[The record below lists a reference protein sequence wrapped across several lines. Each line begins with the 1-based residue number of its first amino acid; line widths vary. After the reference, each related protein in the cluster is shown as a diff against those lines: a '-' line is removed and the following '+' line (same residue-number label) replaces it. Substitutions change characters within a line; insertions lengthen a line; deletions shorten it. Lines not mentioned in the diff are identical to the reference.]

1 MDIKLSHQDQ
11 LENTFDITIPAS
23 LIAERIDRHLA
34 ETAKTTTVAGFR
46 PGKVPLTVM
55 KQKYG
60 DVALEKTMDALLQE
74 AVKKALAD
82 HKINPAMQPKI
93 DAGSYEEGKDFK
105 FKMTVESLP
114 EINDIEVKKLKVQRL
129 DVQVGDEKVTE
140 VLDLACSEMGTK
152 EPLKTQRASKKGDFV
167 KIDFDGFVDG
177 KALDNGKATDFEL
190 ELGSKS
196 LIDGFE
202 EGLIGVKP
210 GEKVTLNL
218 SFPEGYHEASLS
230 GKPVV
235 FDVTLKSILEKKPA
249 ELNDELAKKYSYDSI
264 QAMKD
269 GFKARLKQDYQRF
282 ARDVEKHDLLEQ
294 LDKTM
299 TVQLPKQ
306 MVDAEFDVI
315 CTELQNQKASAEKM
329 TKEEK
334 EKLRAEYYPK
344 AERRVK
350 LGLILSNTARK
361 KNIVV
366 SPQELEQA
374 VMEKARSYAGQ
385 EQAVINYYNKNPEAV
400 NMLRAPIIEE
410 KVIDSLLAQFEDKPK
425 AVTIDEL
432 KKMVDQRQSA

>member
-23 LIAERIDRHLA
+23 LIAERIDAHLA
-34 ETAKTTTVAGFR
+34 EAAKTTTVAGFR

-60 DVALEKTMDALLQE
+60 DVALEKTMDKLLQE

-93 DAGSYEEGKDFK
+93 DAGSYEDGKDFK

-114 EINDIEVKKLKVQRL
+114 EINDVDVKKLKVQRL

-152 EPLKTQRASKKGDFV
+152 EPLKTQRAAKKGDFV

-218 SFPEGYHEASLS
+218 AFPEGYHEESLS

-235 FDVTLKSILEKKPA
+235 FEVTLKSILEKKPA
-249 ELNDELAKKYSYDSI
+249 ELNDTLAKKYGYDSV

-269 GFKARLKQDYQRF
+269 GFKARLKEDYQRF

-294 LDKTM
+294 LDKLM
-299 TVQLPKQ
+299 TIQLPKQ
-306 MVDAEFDVI
+306 MVEAEFDVI

-361 KNIVV
+361 RNIVV

-385 EQAVINYYNKNPEAV
+385 EQIVINYYNKNPEAV

-410 KVIDSLLAQFEDKPK
+410 KVIDSLLAEFEDKPK